1 MSVFGKSRF
10 RVTLAVT
17 GSVMAAGLSP
27 VIAGETRPVGFD
39 KSRLDAAEV
48 DYSQYYRRGWRGG
61 NRGAAIAAGVG
72 LGILGA
78 AAIAASRPAYAE
90 PVYGYDNGY
99 GYGPRYV
106 YEEPVYVAPRRYYR
120 PRHYGYYP
128 DNIRDPAG
136 GSYR

>member
-1 MSVFGKSRF
+1 MSAFGKSRF
-10 RVTLAVT
+10 LVTLAVT
-17 GSVMAAGLSP
+17 GSVLAAGLTP
-27 VIAGETRPVGFD
+27 VMAGETRPVGFD
-39 KSRLDAAEV
+39 KSRLDAAQA

-90 PVYGYDNGY
+90 PVYGYDDGY
-99 GYGPRYV
+99 YD
-106 YEEPVYVAPRRYYR
+106 EQPVYVAPRRYYA
-120 PRHYGYYP
+120 PRYYAP

>member
-1 MSVFGKSRF
+1 MSDFGKSRF
-10 RVTLAVT
+10 LVTLAVA
-17 GSVMAAGLSP
+17 GSILAAGLTP
-27 VIAGETRPVGFD
+27 VMAGESRAVGFD
-39 KSRLDAAEV
+39 KSRLDQAQV
-48 DYSQYYRRGWRGG
+48 DYSQYYRRGWRG

-72 LGILGA
+72 LGVLGA

-90 PVYGYDNGY
+90 PVYGYDY
-99 GYGPRYV
+99 GYEPRYV
-106 YEEPVYVAPRRYYR
+106 YEEPVYVAPRRYYA

>member
-1 MSVFGKSRF
+1 MSIFGKSRF
-10 RVTLAVT
+10 AVTLAVA
-17 GSVMAAGLSP
+17 GSVLAAGLTP
-27 VIAGETRPVGFD
+27 VLAGETRPVGFD
-39 KSRLDAAEV
+39 KSRLDAAQV

-78 AAIAASRPAYAE
+78 AAIAASRPTYAE
-90 PVYGYDNGY
+90 PVYGYDDGY
-99 GYGPRYV
+99 YD
-106 YEEPVYVAPRRYYR
+106 EPVYVSPRRYYA
-120 PRHYGYYP
+120 PRYYAP

>member
-10 RVTLAVT
+10 LVTLTVA
-17 GSVMAAGLSP
+17 GSVLAAGLTP
-27 VIAGETRPVGFD
+27 VLAGETRPVGFD
-39 KSRLDAAEV
+39 KSRLDAAQV

-78 AAIAASRPAYAE
+78 AAIAASRPTYAE
-90 PVYGYDNGY
+90 PVYGYDDGY
-99 GYGPRYV
+99 YD
-106 YEEPVYVAPRRYYR
+106 EPVYVAPRRYYA
-120 PRHYGYYP
+120 PRYYAP

>member
-1 MSVFGKSRF
+1 MSDFGKSRF
-10 RVTLAVT
+10 LVTLAVA
-17 GSVMAAGLSP
+17 GSILAAGLTP
-27 VIAGETRPVGFD
+27 VMAGETRPVGFD
-39 KSRLDAAEV
+39 KSRLDAAQV
-48 DYSQYYRRGWRGG
+48 DYSQYYRRGWHRG

-90 PVYGYDNGY
+90 PVYGYDDGY
-99 GYGPRYV
+99 YD
-106 YEEPVYVAPRRYYR
+106 EPVYVAPRRYYA
-120 PRHYGYYP
+120 PRYYVP

>member
-10 RVTLAVT
+10 LVTLAVT
-17 GSVMAAGLSP
+17 GSVLAAGLTP
-27 VIAGETRPVGFD
+27 VMAGEARPVGFD
-39 KSRLDAAEV
+39 KSRLDAAQA
-48 DYSQYYRRGWRGG
+48 DYSQYYRRGWHRG

-90 PVYGYDNGY
+90 PVYGYDDGY
-99 GYGPRYV
+99 YD
-106 YEEPVYVAPRRYYR
+106 EPVYVAPRRYYA
-120 PRHYGYYP
+120 PRYYVP

>member
-10 RVTLAVT
+10 LVTLTVA
-17 GSVMAAGLSP
+17 GSVLAAGLTP
-27 VIAGETRPVGFD
+27 VMANETRPVGFD
-39 KSRLDAAEV
+39 KSRLDAAQA

-78 AAIAASRPAYAE
+78 AAIAASRPTYAE
-90 PVYGYDNGY
+90 PVYGYDDGY
-99 GYGPRYV
+99 YD
-106 YEEPVYVAPRRYYR
+106 EPVYVAPRRYYA
-120 PRHYGYYP
+120 PRYYVP

>member
-1 MSVFGKSRF
+1 MSDFGKSRF
-10 RVTLAVT
+10 LVTLAVA
-17 GSVMAAGLSP
+17 GSILGAGLMP
-27 VIAGETRPVGFD
+27 AMAGETRSVGFD
-39 KSRLDAAEV
+39 KSRLDAAQV

-90 PVYGYDNGY
+90 PVYGYDDGY
-99 GYGPRYV
+99 AYD
-106 YEEPVYVAPRRYYR
+106 EPVYVAPRRYYR
-120 PRHYGYYP
+120 QRYYGGYYP

>member
-1 MSVFGKSRF
+1 MSDFGKGRF
-10 RVTLAVT
+10 LVTLAVA
-17 GSVMAAGLSP
+17 GSILAVGLTP
-27 VIAGETRPVGFD
+27 TMAGETRPVGFD
-39 KSRLDAAEV
+39 KSRLDAAQA

-72 LGILGA
+72 LGVLGA
-78 AAIAASRPAYAE
+78 AAIAASRPRYAE
-90 PVYGYDNGY
+90 PVYGYGGGY
-99 GYGPRYV
+99 GYEPSYV
-106 YEEPVYVAPRRYYR
+106 YEEPVYVAPRRYYG

>member
-1 MSVFGKSRF
+1 MSDFGKSRF
-10 RVTLAVT
+10 LVTLAVA
-17 GSVMAAGLSP
+17 GSVLVAGLTP
-27 VIAGETRPVGFD
+27 VMAGETRAVGFD
-39 KSRLDAAEV
+39 KSRLDAAQA
-48 DYSQYYRRGWRGG
+48 DYSQYYRRGWRGS

-90 PVYGYDNGY
+90 PVYGYDDGY
-99 GYGPRYV
+99 D

-120 PRHYGYYP
+120 QRYYGGYYP

>member
-10 RVTLAVT
+10 LVTLTVA
-17 GSVMAAGLSP
+17 GSVLAAGLTS
-27 VIAGETRPVGFD
+27 VLAGETRPVGFD
-39 KSRLDAAEV
+39 KSRLDAAQV

-78 AAIAASRPAYAE
+78 AAIAASRPTYAE
-90 PVYGYDNGY
+90 PVYGYDDGY
-99 GYGPRYV
+99 YD
-106 YEEPVYVAPRRYYR
+106 EPVYVAPRRYYA
-120 PRHYGYYP
+120 PRYYAP